1 MPETAPGARPPF
13 RLGAIVLAAGG
24 SSRMGTVKQL
34 LELDGKPLIVR
45 AADAVLGS
53 PARPVVVVVGAHAE
67 MVRAP
72 IARHPVSVVFNPEW
86 ASGLAS
92 SIRVGLAAL
101 LAAEPGLDAVL
112 VALCDQPALFGRGHL
127 AALGALDGDEGA
139 RRMLNGDPEGVA
151 AADLPEMGADLD
163 TPADCRGWASR
174 HSKPRRHAARGCGVL
189 SCSATR
195 RRS

>member
-45 AADAVLGS
+45 AADAMLGS

-112 VALCDQPALFGRGHL
+112 VALCDQPALSPEVIGRLAALHRATGRHAASAEGGRNGAPGVVRRGHL
-127 AALGALDGDEGA
+127 
-139 RRMLNGDPEGVA
+139 
-151 AADLPEMGADLD
+151 
-163 TPADCRGWASR
+163 W
-174 HSKPRRHAARGCGVL
+174 
-189 SCSATR
+189 
-195 RRS
+195 

>member
-1 MPETAPGARPPF
+1 
-13 RLGAIVLAAGG
+13 
-24 SSRMGTVKQL
+24 
-34 LELDGKPLIVR
+34 
-45 AADAVLGS
+45 
-53 PARPVVVVVGAHAE
+53 
-67 MVRAP
+67 
-72 IARHPVSVVFNPEW
+72 VVFNPEW

-112 VALCDQPALFGRGHL
+112 VALCDQPALSPEVIGSLAALHRATGRIAAARYGGRNGAPAVFGRGHL

-174 HSKPRRHAARGCGVL
+174 HSKP
-189 SCSATR
+189 
-195 RRS
+195 